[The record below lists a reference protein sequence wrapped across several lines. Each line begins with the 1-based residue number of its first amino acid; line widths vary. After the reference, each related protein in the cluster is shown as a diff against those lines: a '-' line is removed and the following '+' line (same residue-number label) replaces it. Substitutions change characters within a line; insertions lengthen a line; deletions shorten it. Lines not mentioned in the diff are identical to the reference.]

1 MENSVIP
8 ITDEADT
15 TITKDI
21 SQYLQDSLEI
31 LMQLS
36 NHEIDGSKICNHWL
50 KDREY
55 HLLNDEEV
63 EQYQRILIILKDIG
77 SLMDDVKATI
87 QCNRSKN
94 QEIFEKVSAILV
106 AKLKLEPDQ
115 VTPTVNFINDLK
127 TDSLD
132 TLELV
137 IALEDAFKIKISNEV
152 SGKLLTV
159 QQIVDYICQKHEV
172 SIET

>member
-1 MENSVIP
+1 
-8 ITDEADT
+8 
-15 TITKDI
+15 
-21 SQYLQDSLEI
+21 
-31 LMQLS
+31 
-36 NHEIDGSKICNHWL
+36 
-50 KDREY
+50 
-55 HLLNDEEV
+55 
-63 EQYQRILIILKDIG
+63 
-77 SLMDDVKATI
+77 MDDVKATI